1 MSKAPINQKATF
13 ERKEVPQRKQD
24 IFTGLLS
31 GAGQIVVPAELRK
44 GETNDM
50 PIPAGSLVEV
60 KLIAIHYPEE

>member
-1 MSKAPINQKATF
+1 MSKLPINQKVTY

-44 GETNDM
+44 GETNEM

-60 KLIAIHYPEE
+60 KLIAIHYPSK

>member
-1 MSKAPINQKATF
+1 MSRTPINQKVTF

-31 GAGQIVVPAELRK
+31 GAGQIVVPAELRR
-44 GETNDM
+44 GDTTEM
-50 PIPAGSLVEV
+50 PIPVGSLVEV